1 MAESIV
7 KYVLDKL
14 ADATVRE
21 LLNLC
26 GVDKQVKLV
35 SDELSWIRAFLKD
48 ADRKSNSG
56 DERQRHWVKEIREV
70 AYDIEDAIDKACLLG
85 IEMENPKKKLSKMEA
100 FTRMFKSPKKLP
112 ALHELGVELNEILE
126 RIKKISESR
135 EKYGTDNI
143 GEGNRSQTELRVRQ
157 LLVPDFDDPDVIGFE
172 QHRNNIVTQL
182 LDESAKRRCVISIV
196 GPGGLGKTTLARKAY
211 NSCDVKRKFHL
222 RIWVAISQ
230 KFNLV
235 NTLIKLVEAI
245 QGPVNPINQGQQE
258 EYFHRELYK
267 SLLEKKYLVVL
278 DDVWTTNLWIQI
290 KEAFPDTKNG
300 SRVLMTTRSLDVAKS
315 VDSPLEPYKL
325 SYLTEGPSLDLLLKK
340 AFPYQVPD
348 KNYPNNLFDL
358 AKEFVKKCGGLP
370 LALVVLGGL
379 LSKQQPNEHSWRKV
393 MQKMNWRADASEVLA
408 WSYDDLSLALKSCFI
423 YFALFP
429 EDYEI
434 NARALIRMWVAEGFV
449 PHDENG
455 VKSED
460 IAENFLEDLVQRCM
474 VQVSQR
480 SRNGS
485 IKHCHMHDLLHDIA
499 IRKAEADNFLTVFSN
514 PDDQKNC
521 SGARRVALHH
531 RNCEELMK
539 DASPNLRSLVC
550 FNGIPNISRHRQLKV
565 LSDMGISWQAPKED
579 EFENWATVRY
589 LQLTKEYYFNDFV
602 RSKSKSFL
610 QTLDLRPIEH
620 GDLPD
625 CIWHIKTLR
634 HVLLS
639 WKYSSGPPPLVDM
652 RNLQTLG
659 GVKPRLSWID
669 QGLPNLPWLRELYM
683 EVVNGFPWQL
693 VVTFISTLKHLDTLT
708 IDGTKREQEKEISNT
723 WKHICFN
730 QECYSWADYVI

>member
-1 MAESIV
+1 
-7 KYVLDKL
+7 
-14 ADATVRE
+14 
-21 LLNLC
+21 
-26 GVDKQVKLV
+26 
-35 SDELSWIRAFLKD
+35 
-48 ADRKSNSG
+48 
-56 DERQRHWVKEIREV
+56 
-70 AYDIEDAIDKACLLG
+70 
-85 IEMENPKKKLSKMEA
+85 MENPQKKLSKMEA
-100 FTRMFKSPKKLP
+100 FTRMFKIPKKLP

-143 GEGNRSQTELRVRQ
+143 GEGNGSQTELPVRQ

-172 QHRNNIVTQL
+172 QHRNNIVTKL
-182 LDESAKRRCVISIV
+182 LDENAKRRCVISIV

-211 NSCDVKRKFHL
+211 NSCDVMRKFDL

-245 QGPVNPINQGQQE
+245 QGSVNPSNQGQQE

-267 SLLEKKYLVVL
+267 SLLGKKYLVVL

-325 SYLTEGPSLDLLLKK
+325 SYLKEGPSLNLLLKK
-340 AFPYQVPD
+340 AFPYQVPN
-348 KNYPNNLFDL
+348 KSYPNNLFDL

-393 MQKMNWRADASEVLA
+393 VQKMNWRADASKVLA
-408 WSYDDLSLALKSCFI
+408 WSYDDLSLALKSCFM
-423 YFALFP
+423 YFSLFP

-434 NARALIRMWVAEGFV
+434 DARALIRMWVAEGFI

-455 VKSED
+455 VESED

-480 SRNGS
+480 ACNGS

-539 DASPNLRSLVC
+539 DASPNLRSLLC

-565 LSDMGISWQAPKED
+565 LSDMGISWWAPKED

-610 QTLDLRPIEH
+610 QTLDLRSIEH

-639 WKYSSGPPPLVDM
+639 KWKYRSGPPPLVDM